1 MSQNEVSNDQS
12 NSAIK
17 QNEDAQN
24 TDKQATSTTPL
35 NPSIKSDESDN
46 NDPTKNMTKAEKRV
60 YDAKEKLRLAEL
72 DLEKEKEAEKE
83 RNTQDIL
90 KLLDKKKL
98 LEIPLSVWKNNLKD
112 ISDLLN
118 S

>member
-17 QNEDAQN
+17 HDEDAQK
-24 TDKQATSTTPL
+24 TDNQATSTTPL
-35 NPSIKSDESDN
+35 NTSIKSDESEN
-46 NDPTKNMTKAEKRV
+46 NDPTKNMSKAEKKV

-83 RNTQDIL
+83 RNTQDIV

>member
-12 NSAIK
+12 NSDTK
-17 QNEDAQN
+17 QNEHAQN
-24 TDKQATSTTPL
+24 TDNQATSTTPL
-35 NPSIKSDESDN
+35 NTSIKSDESEN
-46 NDPTKNMTKAEKRV
+46 NDPTKNMSKAEKKV

-83 RNTQDIL
+83 RNTQDIV

>member
-1 MSQNEVSNDQS
+1 MSPKEL
-12 NSAIK
+12 
-17 QNEDAQN
+17 AQF
-24 TDKQATSTTPL
+24 
-35 NPSIKSDESDN
+35 
-46 NDPTKNMTKAEKRV
+46 
-60 YDAKEKLRLAEL
+60 LA
-72 DLEKEKEAEKE
+72 EKEAEKE
-83 RNTQDIL
+83 RNTQDIV

>member
-12 NSAIK
+12 NSVIN
-17 QNEDAQN
+17 QNDDAQKTHN
-24 TDKQATSTTPL
+24 QATSTTPL
-35 NPSIKSDESDN
+35 NTSIKSDESEN
-46 NDPTKNMTKAEKRV
+46 NDPTKNMTKAEKMV

-83 RNTQDIL
+83 RNTQDIV